1 MGGHLRISRHD
12 STKPFLDGD
21 FLRDSSNP
29 LDVYEDMDITT
40 PSPAASTPSQ
50 PTAGGEKKSN
60 AKGPGKGKG
69 AGDAAAKG
77 TSNDE
82 SKGKG
87 EGTTSAVQMKM
98 ATTLSTEEAADPTT
112 AEPSVAKT
120 EVASDPTQAPG
131 TKKEAGVNVTGSAS
145 NASEVEANASNAT
158 EVKAAVPEPVKDHS
172 SCVTRHDERAAS
184 FWSQT
189 AAVGSPCIFGV
200 DDRDEGSHCIAE
212 TDFGSNGWCYTQR
225 DMSAWGSCSEGCPL
239 YGPHAKLA
247 KKIDGMASV
256 LGKLSDTID
265 KLAAPQVNQ

>member
-1 MGGHLRISRHD
+1 MGALRALSSRATVRLLNQD
-12 STKPFLDGD
+12 KPFLDGD

-29 LDVYEDMDITT
+29 LDVYEDMVITT
-40 PSPAASTPSQ
+40 PNPAASTPSQ
-50 PTAGGEKKSN
+50 PTADGEKKPN
-60 AKGPGKGKG
+60 AKGPEGKG

-145 NASEVEANASNAT
+145 NASE
-158 EVKAAVPEPVKDHS
+158 
-172 SCVTRHDERAAS
+172 
-184 FWSQT
+184 
-189 AAVGSPCIFGV
+189 
-200 DDRDEGSHCIAE
+200 
-212 TDFGSNGWCYTQR
+212 
-225 DMSAWGSCSEGCPL
+225 
-239 YGPHAKLA
+239 
-247 KKIDGMASV
+247 
-256 LGKLSDTID
+256 
-265 KLAAPQVNQ
+265 